1 MHKHN
6 IFFATKLWLCNN
18 VYFLFRE
25 MSLRIF
31 CFFNAKILSEFSSF
45 LCFCF
50 STLPSLLTYCS
61 LVNWVFIHIYQL
73 PITTKTTSID
83 LLTYLGKVKKI
94 LKGSLDSISSPSV
107 KIQIVGRKVCLRR
120 KGKTLLAIVNK
131 LFVFKSLLTTSN
143 NVLPLHLSCPLFE
156 FSLKVKVMGSNPG
169 YLLKS
174 FLLYV

>member
-1 MHKHN
+1 MSDQLIYIHCFFVSMHKHN

-131 LFVFKSLLTTSN
+131 LFVFKSLLTTSS
-143 NVLPLHLSCPLFE
+143 NVLPLHLSCP
-156 FSLKVKVMGSNPG
+156 
-169 YLLKS
+169 
-174 FLLYV
+174 